1 MQQLSSFR
9 RNRSAF
15 TLIELLVVIAII
27 AILAAMLLPALGKA
41 KQKAKDIQCVNNAK
55 QFTLAMNMYVN
66 DASGTLISYT
76 DPSGGFNLW
85 IARLQTNYSLKT
97 SSRCCPVAP
106 ELTTWSCYN
115 KAVSSNPNLGTADKP
130 YLWNPATWG
139 GTGPQF
145 QGGYGLNAYCYSFAS
160 STDPRYFQKESAIR
174 KPTLTPY
181 FADATYA
188 DLAPNPTDVQTP
200 WDVYN
205 GGFNGPGVGRATIA
219 RHGGGSPSS
228 APRSLTPGSRL
239 PGRNNI
245 AFADGH
251 VEAVRLDDLWGLSW
265 SANWP
270 ENVRRPN

>member
-1 MQQLSSFR
+1 MQHLSLFR

-66 DASGTLISYT
+66 DASGNLISYA
-76 DPSGGFNLW
+76 DPSGAFNLW
-85 IARLQTNYSLKT
+85 IARLQTSYSLKV
-97 SSRCCPVAP
+97 SSRVCPTAP

-139 GTGPQF
+139 GTGQQF
-145 QGGYGLNAYCYSFAS
+145 QGGYGLNAWCYSGY
-160 STDPRYFQKESAIR
+160 STAAGFFQKESGIR
-174 KPTLTPY
+174 KPTFTPY

-188 DLAPNPTDVQTP
+188 DLAANPTDVQTP

-219 RHGGGSPSS
+219 RHGGAGPSA
-228 APRSLTPGSRL
+228 APRSLTPGSKL

-251 VEAVRLDDLWGLSW
+251 VEAVKLDNLWGLLW
-265 SANWP
+265 AANWP
-270 ENVRRPN
+270 ENTRRPN